1 MQNLKPYPLRRSKSH
16 IIDNSRWFPR
26 GGWLKFTTYGLPT
39 CGRISIEP
47 KILVHIFLHSSDMP
61 YAVLG
66 ATGNCGTALIQNL
79 LQSSTSKVHAY
90 CRDRRKLLYLLP
102 HLADNKQV
110 DIFDGSIHDLPL
122 ITECVRNCHA
132 VFLVI
137 STNDNVPQCRMAL
150 DTATAVIQALRILHG
165 EGASMPKLV
174 LLSSATL
181 DDQLSQ
187 NTAPWVRW
195 ILLKSASQVYQDL
208 SQAEAFLRQ
217 QQDWI
222 STIFIKPGGLSVDV
236 QRGHRLSLTEEK
248 SPLSYLD
255 LAAAM
260 IEAADDPDGRYDL
273 RNVGVAYTDG
283 PARFPRGA
291 PMCIFMGLVRHFLP
305 FLHPYLPATGPNQGF
320 LC

>member
-1 MQNLKPYPLRRSKSH
+1 
-16 IIDNSRWFPR
+16 
-26 GGWLKFTTYGLPT
+26 
-39 CGRISIEP
+39 
-47 KILVHIFLHSSDMP
+47 MP

-222 STIFIKPGGLSVDV
+222 STIFIK
-236 QRGHRLSLTEEK
+236 QK